1 LILLRSKDEIIII
14 ADLRKK
20 RVIKM
25 KKWSDGYVNANGIR
39 IHYYRTGGDKPQ
51 VVLNHGA
58 MDDGLCWTRVAKEL
72 EQDYDVI
79 MFDTRGHGFS
89 DSGEGDYKSETRAK
103 DLAEA
108 IIALGL
114 KKPVVGG
121 HSLGADG
128 SFHLAAL
135 YPEIPRAIFLEDP
148 PIALPGEPM
157 FGGEM
162 AEKGEG
168 ALRIMATIMMLI
180 KILPKFLGKIMAR
193 RLMPVSP
200 DDEIIPWINSK
211 KRFSK
216 DFLTSMKD
224 SINTESPFPSEVL
237 KKIQAPTILIMGDHD
252 LGAITSEKTAQEMKK
267 LIPDLQI
274 AHLKGANHDIRRAK
288 FDEYMAAL
296 KNFLTEAYS

>member
-1 LILLRSKDEIIII
+1 
-14 ADLRKK
+14 
-20 RVIKM
+20 
-25 KKWSDGYVNANGIR
+25 
-39 IHYYRTGGDKPQ
+39 
-51 VVLNHGA
+51 
-58 MDDGLCWTRVAKEL
+58 
-72 EQDYDVI
+72 
-79 MFDTRGHGFS
+79 
-89 DSGEGDYKSETRAK
+89 
-103 DLAEA
+103 
-108 IIALGL
+108 
-114 KKPVVGG
+114 
-121 HSLGADG
+121 
-128 SFHLAAL
+128 
-135 YPEIPRAIFLEDP
+135 
-148 PIALPGEPM
+148 M

-224 SINTESPFPSEVL
+224 STILNLFSVRSV

-252 LGAITSEKTAQEMKK
+252 LGAIISEKTAQEMKK
-267 LIPDLQI
+267 LIPDLPNSSF
-274 AHLKGANHDIRRAK
+274 KRRKHDIRRAK

-296 KNFLTEAYS
+296 KNF